1 MRLGFSHRSV
11 AAAALCLLLSSCGN
25 EPTSVNSAAAAETT
39 PQQTYQWKL
48 ITSWPKNLPALGTT
62 PEFFA
67 KIVDEMSGGRMKIRV
82 FGANELVGGLE
93 VFDAVSSGVAEIG
106 HSGAYYWQGKIAGTP
121 FFLDYSVWA
130 NRRRDECVARLRR
143 RQGALARDLRAV

>member
-1 MRLGFSHRSV
+1 M
-11 AAAALCLLLSSCGN
+11 LCLILASCGKAPA
-25 EPTSVNSAAAAETT
+25 ETGSAAAAAA

-106 HSGAYYWQGKIAGTP
+106 HSGAYYWQGKIAARPSSRP
-121 FFLDYSVWA
+121 F
-130 NRRRDECVARLRR
+130 RL
-143 RQGALARDLRAV
+143 G

>member
-1 MRLGFSHRSV
+1 MRLGFSHRSL

-25 EPTSVNSAAAAETT
+25 EPTSVNSAAAAGTA

-67 KIVDEMSGGRMKIRV
+67 KIVDEMSGG
-82 FGANELVGGLE
+82 
-93 VFDAVSSGVAEIG
+93 
-106 HSGAYYWQGKIAGTP
+106 
-121 FFLDYSVWA
+121 
-130 NRRRDECVARLRR
+130 
-143 RQGALARDLRAV
+143 

>member
-1 MRLGFSHRSV
+1 M
-11 AAAALCLLLSSCGN
+11 LCLILASCGKAPA
-25 EPTSVNSAAAAETT
+25 ETGSAAAAAA

-48 ITSWPKNLPALGTT
+48 ITSWHKNLPALGTT

-106 HSGAYYWQGKIAGTP
+106 PLVHAKNHALNSARRATVCAPKFGT
-121 FFLDYSVWA
+121 F
-130 NRRRDECVARLRR
+130 
-143 RQGALARDLRAV
+143 

>member
-1 MRLGFSHRSV
+1 MRLGFSHRSL

-25 EPTSVNSAAAAETT
+25 EPTSVNSAAAAGTA

-82 FGANELVGGLE
+82 LGANELVGGLE

-121 FFLDYSVWA
+121 FF
-130 NRRRDECVARLRR
+130 
-143 RQGALARDLRAV
+143 